1 MKGNT
6 LNEFIDSLYV
16 NCDKEIAFHGSKIMV
31 EGWLNPENSTYTL
44 RAYECSDGYPEL
56 FNKTDAD
63 RSVCV
68 AAFEEAK
75 IFGGKTVY
83 EAADDIEVLYD

>member
-6 LNEFIDSLYV
+6 LNEFIDSLYW
-16 NCDKEIAFHGSKIMV
+16 NCDKEIAFQGSKIMI
-31 EGWLNPENSTYTL
+31 EGWLNQEDSSYTL
-44 RAYECSDGYPEL
+44 RAYECSEGFPEL
-56 FNKTDAD
+56 FIKTDAD

-75 IFGGKTVY
+75 IFDGKTIY
-83 EAADDIEVLYD
+83 EAEDDIEVLYD